1 MLNTVPVGNFADEDE
16 VLTNDGLYDIV
27 LDLNVGD
34 WVGVNYDGGKISRRV
49 YKMYSN
55 SNVKINVMHRS
66 GNNSS
71 TQSTVHC
78 LFQPDTDGPRVS

>member
-34 WVGVNYDGGKISRRV
+34 
-49 YKMYSN
+49 
-55 SNVKINVMHRS
+55 
-66 GNNSS
+66 
-71 TQSTVHC
+71 
-78 LFQPDTDGPRVS
+78 

>member
-34 WVGVNYDGGKISRRV
+34 WVGVNYDGEKFPGEFIKCIQIQILKSMSCIV
-49 YKMYSN
+49 LATIPLVTDHICYVGYKRM
-55 SNVKINVMHRS
+55 
-66 GNNSS
+66 
-71 TQSTVHC
+71 
-78 LFQPDTDGPRVS
+78 F